1 MNRIEKSKRIKV
13 EVIKL
18 QKLQTTELPTW
29 KKNSKVM

>member
-1 MNRIEKSKRIKV
+1 MNGIEKSKRVKV

-18 QKLQTTELPTW
+18 QKLQTMELPIW

>member
-1 MNRIEKSKRIKV
+1 MNGIEKSKRIKV

-18 QKLQTTELPTW
+18 QKLQTMELPIW